1 MMGIKENFKRG
12 TLEMLILHLLKGE
25 EMYGYQLTQEIGVRS
40 NGTYK
45 ITEGSMYP
53 TLYRLLDKELISDRL
68 ELVGRRRTRVYY
80 RIEPKGVEYLEKLT
94 REYEITS
101 AGIDAIMNY
110 VPEEEK

>member
-25 EMYGYQLTQEIGVRS
+25 EMYGYQLTQEISKRS
-40 NGTYK
+40 NGTFK

-53 TLYRLLDKELISDRL
+53 TLYRLLDKELISDRI

-80 RIEPKGVEYLEKLT
+80 HIEPKGVEYLEKLT
-94 REYEITS
+94 AEYKLSS